1 MTAILVLATFL
12 VFIVLDYLLNRRKVM
27 ATVAVDAPRTVPAQA
42 GGDYVDGFLVP
53 EKLSYHPGHS
63 WLMRERKNVVRVG
76 ADEFAAA
83 LLGKLEKIELPKPGQ
98 WIRQGQKVL
107 SFYRDG
113 RKTEMVSPTEGEVME
128 INAEALTNPAI
139 LRQDPYGKGW
149 LVAVHVPDEENTGR
163 NLVPKGLVREWMRE
177 AVERLY
183 ARQPALA
190 GAVAA
195 DGGRPAEDLLEAMP
209 EVGWTEVTSEFFL
222 TV

>member
-1 MTAILVLATFL
+1 MTAILVLATFM
-12 VFIVLDYLLNRRKVM
+12 VFIVLDYVLNRRKVM
-27 ATVAVDAPRTVPAQA
+27 NTVAIDAPRTVPAQA

-53 EKLSYHPGHS
+53 EKLSYHPGHA
-63 WLMRERKNVVRVG
+63 WLVRERKNVVRVG

-128 INAEALTNPAI
+128 INAEALTNPGVV
-139 LRQDPYGKGW
+139 RQDPYGKGW

-209 EVGWTEVTSEFFL
+209 EVGWGEVTSEFFL